1 MTKPLVWLRD
11 EIATPPFSRAA
22 RVRAGVLLR
31 SLQDGEVLA
40 LPHSRPMPV
49 IGARCHELRVSDGD
63 VAWRIVY
70 RADSDAIVIAA
81 VFRKT
86 TRATPPAVIDE
97 CKRRLSR
104 YDAASRRED

>member
-1 MTKPLVWLRD
+1 
-11 EIATPPFSRAA
+11 
-22 RVRAGVLLR
+22 
-31 SLQDGEVLA
+31 
-40 LPHSRPMPV
+40 MPV

-70 RADSDAIVIAA
+70 RADWDAIVIAA

-86 TRATPPAVIDE
+86 TRATPSAVIDE
-97 CKRRLSR
+97 SRRRLGR

>member
-22 RVRAGVLLR
+22 RVKAGVLLR
-31 SLQDGEVLA
+31 YLQDGEVL
-40 LPHSRPMPV
+40 
-49 IGARCHELRVSDGD
+49 
-63 VAWRIVY
+63 
-70 RADSDAIVIAA
+70 AIVIAA

-86 TRATPPAVIDE
+86 TRATPPAVINE